1 MNKVT
6 MSVGSGGSSSRS
18 FISEI
23 IFSRLGNSYLEKASD
38 AAILPTGSK
47 TAFTTDSYV
56 VRPEFFFPGGNIG
69 KIAVCGTINDLLVSG
84 AEPLFLSF
92 GLIMPEGYPVADLE
106 RVVDS
111 MAYECANAGVQIVC
125 GDTKVVEKGGVD
137 GLIIN
142 TSGIG
147 ESINNYT
154 EYDNIKGGD
163 VVILTSDIARHGMSV
178 MLARGE
184 LGFDGE
190 VESDCACLVDIFF
203 KAVRGLDIK
212 FARDATRGG
221 VAAVL
226 NEVAEDSGKGFL
238 IYEKNLPMDENVGY
252 LCDMLGF
259 DPLAVANEGLAV
271 IIVSEADSAEALEKI
286 KASENG
292 KRAEIVGR
300 VEGSNVVLETLIGGK
315 RHIEMPSGELLPRIC

>member
-1 MNKVT
+1 MEKIT
-6 MSVGSGGSSSRS
+6 MAVGSGGTSSRS
-18 FISEI
+18 FVSEI
-23 IFSRLGNSYLEKASD
+23 IFSRLGNEHLLKASD
-38 AAILPTGSK
+38 AAIVSTSGR

-56 VRPEFFFPGGNIG
+56 VRPEFFPGGNIG

-84 AEPLFLSF
+84 AKPLYLSF

-111 MAYECANAGVQIVC
+111 MAEECRKADVKIVC
-125 GDTKVVEKGGVD
+125 GDTKVVDKGGCD

-147 ESINNYT
+147 ESLRDYT
-154 EYDNIKGGD
+154 EPYNIQEGD
-163 VVILTSDIARHGMSV
+163 AVILTSDVARHGMSV

-190 VESDCACLVDIFF
+190 VLSDCACLKDVFS
-203 KAVRGLDIK
+203 AVENLNVK

-226 NEVAEDSGKGFL
+226 NEIASDSGKGFL
-238 IYEKNLPMDENVGY
+238 MRETDIPMDENVGY

-271 IIVSEADSAEALEKI
+271 IIVSEEDAEKALSNI
-286 KASENG
+286 CACENG
-292 KRAEIVGR
+292 QRAAIAGR
-300 VEGSNVVLETLIGGK
+300 VEGKNVILETSIGGK
-315 RHIEMPSGELLPRIC
+315 RHIEMPAGELLPRIC

>member
-56 VRPEFFFPGGNIG
+56 VRPEFFPGGNIG

-190 VESDCACLVDIFF
+190 VESDCACLVDIF
-203 KAVRGLDIK
+203 
-212 FARDATRGG
+212 
-221 VAAVL
+221 
-226 NEVAEDSGKGFL
+226 
-238 IYEKNLPMDENVGY
+238 
-252 LCDMLGF
+252 
-259 DPLAVANEGLAV
+259 
-271 IIVSEADSAEALEKI
+271 
-286 KASENG
+286 
-292 KRAEIVGR
+292 
-300 VEGSNVVLETLIGGK
+300 
-315 RHIEMPSGELLPRIC
+315 

>member
-1 MNKVT
+1 MDRVT
-6 MSVGSGGSSSRS
+6 MSIGSGGSASRS
-18 FISEI
+18 FVSEI
-23 IFSRLGNSYLEKASD
+23 IFSRLGNEYLNRASD
-38 AAILPTGSK
+38 AAILPTGLK

-56 VRPEFFFPGGNIG
+56 VRPEFFPGGNIG

-84 AEPLFLSF
+84 AKPLFLSF
-92 GLIMPEGYPVADLE
+92 GLVMPEGYPVGDLE
-106 RVVDS
+106 RIIDS
-111 MAYECANAGVQIVC
+111 MANECKKAGVNIVC
-125 GDTKVVEKGGVD
+125 GDTKVVERGGVD

-147 ESINNYT
+147 ESLDNYT
-154 EYDNIKGGD
+154 ELNNICDGD
-163 VVILTSDIARHGMSV
+163 VVILTSDVARHGMSV

-190 VESDCACLVDIFF
+190 VKSDCACLVDIF
-203 KAVRGLDIK
+203 KNIRGMDVK

-226 NEVAEDSGKGFL
+226 NEIAMDSGKGFL
-238 IYEKNLPMDENVGY
+238 IKEKDIPMDENVGY

-271 IIVSEADSAEALEKI
+271 IIVGEGDSEKVLETVRG
-286 KASENG
+286 SDNG
-292 KRAEIVGR
+292 SGAAIIGR
-300 VEGSNVVLETLIGGK
+300 VEGKHVVLETLIGGR
-315 RHIEMPSGELLPRIC
+315 RHIEMPTGELLPRIC

>member
-1 MNKVT
+1 

-23 IFSRLGNSYLEKASD
+23 IFSRLGNSYLERASD
-38 AAILPTGSK
+38 AAIVPTGLK

-56 VRPEFFFPGGNIG
+56 VRPEFFPGGNIG
-69 KIAVCGTINDLLVSG
+69 KIAVCWTINDLLVSG
-84 AEPLFLSF
+84 AKPLFLSF
-92 GLIMPEGYPVADLE
+92 GLIMPEGYPVNDLE
-106 RVVDS
+106 RVIDS
-111 MAYECANAGVQIVC
+111 MAYECEKAGVQIVC
-125 GDTKVVEKGGVD
+125 GDTKVVEKDGVD

-154 EYDNIKGGD
+154 EYDNIKDGD

-184 LGFDGE
+184 LVFDGQ
-190 VESDCACLVDIFF
+190 VESDCACLVDLFES
-203 KAVRGLDIK
+203 VRGFDVK

-226 NEVAEDSGKGFL
+226 NEINTDSGRGFF
-238 IYEKNLPMDENVGY
+238 IKEADIPMDENVGY

-271 IIVSEADSAEALEKI
+271 IIVSEADSAGALAKI
-286 KASENG
+286 RASKNG
-292 KRAEIVGR
+292 ERAKIVGH
-300 VEGSNVVLETLIGGK
+300 VEGKGVVLETLIGGK

>member
-1 MNKVT
+1 

-18 FISEI
+18 FVKDV
-23 IFSRLGNSYLEKASD
+23 IFSRLGNLYLDRGSD
-38 AAILPTGSK
+38 AAILPTGVK

-56 VRPEFFFPGGNIG
+56 VRPEFFPGGDIG
-69 KIAVCGTINDLLVSG
+69 KISVCGTVNDLLVSG
-84 AEPLFLSF
+84 AKPLYLSF
-92 GLIMPEGYPVADLE
+92 GLIMPEGYSVTDLE

-111 MAYECANAGVQIVC
+111 MARECENAGVSIVC
-125 GDTKVVEKGGVD
+125 GDSKVVEKGAAD

-147 ESINNYT
+147 ESLHDYT
-154 EYDNIKGGD
+154 DTSRIGD
-163 VVILTSDIARHGMSV
+163 GDAVILTSDVARHGMSV

-190 VESDCACLVDIFF
+190 ILSDCAALTDVFE
-203 KAVRGLDIK
+203 AVNGLNVR

-226 NEVAEDSGKGFL
+226 NEIAQDSGKGFVMKESS
-238 IYEKNLPMDENVGY
+238 IPVQENVSY
-252 LCDMLGF
+252 MCDMLGF

-271 IIVSEADSAEALEKI
+271 IIVDKKDEDVALEKI
-286 KASENG
+286 RLCKNG
-292 KRAEIVGR
+292 VNAAIAGR
-300 VEGSNVVLETLIGGK
+300 VEGKHVVLETAIGGR
-315 RHIEMPSGELLPRIC
+315 RHIEMPTGELLPRIC